1 MEPFRRVDDR
11 QAGPTAL
18 GILLPP
24 GQRTVVI
31 VRPRA
36 LSFDLLAGVPGPD
49 AMTVRFHEFGRDEA
63 AGIALRLLQHLGEQ
77 ARQKSDLLEVAAL
90 PGANGYL
97 VWLRDGDFCWVV
109 CARRAGQAYEA
120 MRFATLDAAQDAAS
134 QLAKCLC
141 PAPDAAQQVYFNT
154 QHFARQGPIG

>member
-1 MEPFRRVDDR
+1 MQPFRRVEDR

-49 AMTVRFHEFGRDEA
+49 AMTMRFYEFGRDEA
-63 AGIALRLLQHLGEQ
+63 AGIASRLLKHLGEQ
-77 ARQKSDLLEVAAL
+77 ARQRRDLLEIATL

-97 VWLRDGDFCWVV
+97 VWLREEEFRWVV
-109 CARRAGQAYEA
+109 CPRRPGQPYEE
-120 MRFATLDAAQDAAS
+120 MRFATLDDAQEAAS
-134 QLAKCLC
+134 RLAECLC
-141 PAPDAAQQVYFNT
+141 PAPDAGQQVYFNT
-154 QHFARQGPIG
+154 QHFSK